1 MEEVDVTE
9 QSYANAPDEPV
20 VQSQLDVLLQRIAAL
35 LEQQVIELQLKL
47 AQPQGGV
54 FPP

>member
-35 LEQQVIELQLKL
+35 EQQVIELQLKL